1 MTAQRFQVGA
11 PAPDFTLPDQFG
23 RLTTLSCLV
32 SDRAVLL
39 VFFPFAFSGI
49 CTGELRELR
58 DDRGRF
64 DNDVVHP
71 VGLSCDPVPSLRAWD
86 DAEAFFFPL
95 LSDFW
100 PHGAVSEAYQVFDPS
115 DGASHRGTFLVD
127 RDLRIRWSS
136 VQDRSSRRDFSA
148 VDLVVGELSR
158 ER

>member
-1 MTAQRFQVGA
+1 MTVVPFRAGA
-11 PAPDFTLPDQFG
+11 HAPDFVLPDQFG
-23 RLTTLSCLV
+23 RPTSLSRLV

-58 DDRGRF
+58 DERDRF
-64 DNDVVHP
+64 DNDLVHP
-71 VGLSCDPVPSLRAWD
+71 VGLSCDPVHALRAWD

-100 PHGAVSEAYQVFDPS
+100 PHGAVADAYQVFDALSGSPC
-115 DGASHRGTFLVD
+115 RGTFLID
-127 RDLRIRWSS
+127 QDLRIRWSS
-136 VQDRSSRRDFSA
+136 IQEIASRRDFSMVDVA
-148 VDLVVGELSR
+148 VEQLVH